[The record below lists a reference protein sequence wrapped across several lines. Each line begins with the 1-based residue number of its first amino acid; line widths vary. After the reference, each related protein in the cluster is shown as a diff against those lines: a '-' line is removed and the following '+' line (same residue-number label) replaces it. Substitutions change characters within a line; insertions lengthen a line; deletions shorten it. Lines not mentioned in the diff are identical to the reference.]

1 MSTMPPQSYPQQQPR
16 QQQQQQQQQRQQ
28 QQQQEQQQE
37 QQQQHRGNQHRGNDT
52 ERYETRGSLDALVD
66 AALDTTPLDQQ
77 RQLRQQPPLSAPKVE
92 TSNVRSG
99 MSISSLL
106 QRNTLRSQGVNNSD
120 DKQRSDVEHRLDHE
134 PEPSTAHMSR
144 SHSSRS
150 PDTIQRSDR
159 RDSCQDDTFDDE
171 GMQHSVASGAF
182 HSLSPNLHDTPAPLD
197 AILQFV
203 IQFKSYG

>member
-1 MSTMPPQSYPQQQPR
+1 MPPQSYPQQQPR

-66 AALDTTPLDQQ
+66 AALDTPLDQQ

-106 QRNTLRSQGVNNSD
+106 QLMTSNARMSSIALTTSLSLQLRTCLDHILHGRQIPYNVATGEILAKTTPLTMKTPAHFKHAHVCTNTRMSSLRRLILLRSNNSTM
-120 DKQRSDVEHRLDHE
+120 
-134 PEPSTAHMSR
+134 P
-144 SHSSRS
+144 
-150 PDTIQRSDR
+150 TI
-159 RDSCQDDTFDDE
+159 TTHILP
-171 GMQHSVASGAF
+171 M
-182 HSLSPNLHDTPAPLD
+182 
-197 AILQFV
+197 AI
-203 IQFKSYG
+203 